1 MRDNGAFLQ
10 EYVNMC
16 RDSICGLWK
25 ERSGAIMKQ
34 KCVIAF
40 AIMVMLPLASCGNVK
55 KQDNA
60 AAVSAG
66 SIFTGTNIVREA
78 DREMTETQEVENKEP
93 ASSTQEGGG
102 EAVNTPTPA
111 PESTPKPAATPTAT
125 PKPAVT
131 PAPTETPTAAVTP
144 APTPEPAATPAP
156 TPVSTATSAP
166 TPVPQSTPAPASS
179 GAHEHVWVQRER
191 QPDCVWDGVRWE
203 ECTVCG
209 EVQNVVQL
217 PATGH
222 IEGEPVTTV
231 DGNTTITSWY
241 CINCGTLMRKTT
253 ERPYDPSI
261 DPPISDILN
270 GSGGSSTPDVPSID
284 IPPWS
289 SEPPMP
295 DVNISIGD

>member
-1 MRDNGAFLQ
+1 
-10 EYVNMC
+10 
-16 RDSICGLWK
+16 
-25 ERSGAIMKQ
+25 MKQ

-55 KQDNA
+55 KQDN

-93 ASSTQEGGG
+93 ASSTQEGGR

-144 APTPEPAATPAP
+144 APTPEPAATPVA
-156 TPVSTATSAP
+156 TPAATPAQ
-166 TPVPQSTPAPASS
+166 QSTPAPTPAPQSTPES
-179 GAHEHVWVQRER
+179 APATHEHAWEQREVLPNCFR
-191 QPDCVWDGVRWE
+191 NGARWE
-203 ECTVCG
+203 VCTVCG
-209 EVQNVVQL
+209 AVQNEVQL
-217 PATGH
+217 PKTGH
-222 IEGEPVTTV
+222 IEGEPETTV
-231 DGNTTITSWY
+231 NGNTTTTSWY
-241 CINCGTLMRKTT
+241 CINCRTLMRQTT
-253 ERPYDPSI
+253 ESM
-261 DPPISDILN
+261 DPPISDISN
-270 GSGGSSTPDVPSID
+270 DSGGSSTPDVPNID
-284 IPPWS
+284 ISLSPSAPPV
-289 SEPPMP
+289 P

>member
-1 MRDNGAFLQ
+1 
-10 EYVNMC
+10 
-16 RDSICGLWK
+16 
-25 ERSGAIMKQ
+25 MKQ

-40 AIMVMLPLASCGNVK
+40 VIMAMLLLASCGNVK
-55 KQDNA
+55 KQDN

-111 PESTPKPAATPTAT
+111 PEATPKPASTPTAT

-131 PAPTETPTAAVTP
+131 PTPTETPAAAVTP
-144 APTPEPAATPAP
+144 VPTATP
-156 TPVSTATSAP
+156 AP
-166 TPVPQSTPAPASS
+166 TPVPQSTPAPTPVPQSTPTPASS

-231 DGNTTITSWY
+231 EGNTTTTSWY

-261 DPPISDILN
+261 DPPIS

-284 IPPWS
+284 IPPWP

>member
-1 MRDNGAFLQ
+1 
-10 EYVNMC
+10 
-16 RDSICGLWK
+16 
-25 ERSGAIMKQ
+25 MKQ

-55 KQDNA
+55 KQDN

-111 PESTPKPAATPTAT
+111 PESSPKPAATPTAT

-131 PAPTETPTAAVTP
+131 PAPTETPT
-144 APTPEPAATPAP
+144 PEPAATPVATP
-156 TPVSTATSAP
+156 AATPVPQSTPAP
-166 TPVPQSTPAPASS
+166 TPVPQSTPESAPA
-179 GAHEHVWVQRER
+179 AHEHVWEQREELPNCFR
-191 QPDCVWDGVRWE
+191 NGARWE
-203 ECTVCG
+203 VCTVCG
-209 EVQNVVQL
+209 AVQNEVQL
-217 PATGH
+217 PKTGH
-222 IEGEPVTTV
+222 IEGEPETTV

-284 IPPWS
+284 IPPWP